1 MSIAA
6 IYDPPPRDGTQR
18 ILLLML
24 PGAKAS
30 AHDLVQQGFVRELRA
45 RNLPVDAVA
54 VATHLGHY
62 LDRSLSGLL
71 AADILEPARARNY
84 RRIWLMGISLGGTGA
99 LTYAREHPADIEGVV
114 LLAPFL
120 ATRGVVAEVAR
131 AGGWAGWQPGVIK
144 PGDDE
149 REMLAWLKDY
159 RAAAAGFPALHLGYG
174 AQDRFATTSE
184 LMAERLPAARVVS
197 AAGGHDWTT
206 WLALWRQLLDR
217 GIFGFGGDGIAR
229 HDAAGPD
236 ENARKRAANLRDAPA
251 T

>member
-45 RNLPVDAVA
+45 RNLSVDAVA
-54 VATHLGHY
+54 VAAHLGHY

-159 RAAAAGFPALHLGYG
+159 RAAAADFPHFISA
-174 AQDRFATTSE
+174 
-184 LMAERLPAARVVS
+184 MARRIASRRPAS
-197 AAGGHDWTT
+197 
-206 WLALWRQLLDR
+206 
-217 GIFGFGGDGIAR
+217 
-229 HDAAGPD
+229 
-236 ENARKRAANLRDAPA
+236 
-251 T
+251 